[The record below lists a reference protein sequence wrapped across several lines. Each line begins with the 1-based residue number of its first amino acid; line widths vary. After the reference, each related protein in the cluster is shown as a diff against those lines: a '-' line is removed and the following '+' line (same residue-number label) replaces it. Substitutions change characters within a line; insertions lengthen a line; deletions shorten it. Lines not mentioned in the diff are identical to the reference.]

1 MLVVISFCV
10 LVFYE
15 AVCCRLVCGFLRN
28 GERVMQKQIT
38 AILLVAGTCIGG
50 GTIALPIALAKLGVA
65 ASLTIMLLTWL
76 LAYYTS
82 LVSVELNL
90 QFERGLSLGELGRA
104 FSGKVAAF
112 IGDASVKILS
122 YALLAVYIYGI
133 SSIIQKLAETWGYTF
148 SGFAIETWISAI
160 IVAILLAPI
169 KSLSKVN
176 YVAFFV
182 FVAIFLTLVAIIVGG
197 VNLHNIPWGV
207 NTDFSGIAS
216 VVTVVFTSFGYQ
228 VIFHTLRDYCGRN
241 SVMLRRVFLI
251 GSFIPAV
258 VYMLWTSGVLGVIS
272 ISDPAFFTQM
282 IAGKIDVGD
291 VVARLAAISKFPNF
305 QIMVWWMSI
314 FAIFTSIIGVGVGLV
329 GSLDLSLQKISR
341 LSSATF
347 VRRCVV
353 ALIVVLPTYIVAAV
367 VPNAF
372 IRVLGFAGS
381 ILVVVAILLP
391 IYLFF
396 KAGIKTPYLPELKKW
411 ALVLC
416 SLIGI
421 AIIVLEF
428 CLR

>member
-1 MLVVISFCV
+1 
-10 LVFYE
+10 
-15 AVCCRLVCGFLRN
+15 
-28 GERVMQKQIT
+28 MQKQIT

-90 QFERGLSLGELGRA
+90 QSEHGLSLGALGRA

-112 IGDASVKILS
+112 IGDASVKVLS

-133 SSIIQKLAETWGYTF
+133 SSIIQKLAETYWGYTF
-148 SGFAIETWISAI
+148 SSFAIETWISAI
-160 IVAILLAPI
+160 IVVILLAPI
-169 KSLSKVN
+169 KLISKVN
-176 YVAFFV
+176 YVAFLV
-182 FVAIFLTLVAIIVGG
+182 FVTIFLTLVAIIAEG
-197 VNLHNIPWGV
+197 VNWHNIPWGV
-207 NTDFSGIAS
+207 NTDSSGIAS

-258 VYMLWTSGVLGVIS
+258 VYMLWTSGVLSVIS
-272 ISDPAFFTQM
+272 ISEPAFFTQM

-291 VVARLAAISKFPNF
+291 IVARLAAISKFPNF

-416 SLIGI
+416 SLIGL